1 MHQAGLS
8 FFAPARRQTVM
19 DDVRKCP
26 ECGEDSLIVP
36 IHEGAPW
43 ICITD
48 GCDHAEVGEG
58 TGDAAQITE

>member
-1 MHQAGLS
+1 
-8 FFAPARRQTVM
+8 M

-48 GCDHAEVGEG
+48 GCDYAEVGEG
-58 TGDAAQITE
+58 TGDAALITE